1 MIKYGFKAVRD
12 SMQAMN
18 MIVAEKRFF
27 YNAMLKMAAAF
38 S

>member
-1 MIKYGFKAVRD
+1 LYGFKAVRD

-27 YNAMLKMAAAF
+27 YNTMLKIASAF